1 MNFNEFK
8 REKSAEELQIISMSN
23 EIHAMYKQGLQHS
36 PECKALLHKRDS
48 LEYALHRARITNATN
63 TGVSMSNVLSFTNTK
78 EEKTMETSAQTTK
91 KLEYVDYLTT
101 QQDYD
106 MDELMAMPLPELRAL
121 VDQHQ
126 VKRITQTY
134 VNPNGSVSRKVTE
147 RKAA

>member
-1 MNFNEFK
+1 MNFNDFK
-8 REKSAEELQIISMSN
+8 RELSKEQQELRLMTN
-23 EIHAMYKQGLQHS
+23 EINMMCAHNLQHTDAF
-36 PECKALLHKRDS
+36 KTLIRKHND

-91 KLEYVDYLTT
+91 RLEYVDYLTT